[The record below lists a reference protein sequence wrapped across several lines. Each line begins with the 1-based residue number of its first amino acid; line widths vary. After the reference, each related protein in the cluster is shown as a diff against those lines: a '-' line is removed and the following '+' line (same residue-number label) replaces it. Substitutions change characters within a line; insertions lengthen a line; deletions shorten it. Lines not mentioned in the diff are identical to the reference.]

1 MFCVPYTDK
10 EIKMAKIVD
19 FFKCYFPE
27 TSAQTLQLPTAF
39 SLQLQGALP
48 DRAFLRDRYA
58 NLWPVKM
65 TKIENNWFF
74 EDGWEKF
81 VQDNSMEKRDVFVFK
96 YDGDNLFDVKL
107 LGMSGCEKKGV
118 GEFRMSV
125 KEETAYKGVDYEEI
139 EDDGEVEDIHDSDD
153 NDDDYLQYEEEE
165 DEDVEAEE
173 DNVEDGEEV
182 DIDSKDDDCYFNTE
196 EQKIETEADS
206 KAEELQVSDDGA
218 SEDDD
223 MNSKEDDP
231 DEYIEEE
238 QENKIE
244 EDGEEEAKQVAN
256 DGDRH
261 VRGRKP
267 IVDPYGNDIFA
278 TGLVQKPKNPYFVTR
293 TRKARKDELFI
304 PREVIDDFQ
313 VPLPDK
319 MILIDPEG
327 RKWET
332 NLCIWKDG
340 RPWYR
345 GGWKNLCR
353 VNFVCEDDRCICE
366 FVKGKGREGLC
377 LHVNIVKAKKD

>member
-1 MFCVPYTDK
+1 
-10 EIKMAKIVD
+10 MAKIVD

-27 TSAQTLQLPTAF
+27 TSAQRLQLPTAF

-48 DRAFLRDRYA
+48 ESAFLRDRYA

-107 LGMSGCEKKGV
+107 LGLSGCEKKGV

-125 KEETAYKGVDYEEI
+125 KEETAYKRVDHEEI
-139 EDDGEVEDIHDSDD
+139 EDDREVEDIYDIDDSDD
-153 NDDDYLQYEEEE
+153 NADDYLQYEEEE

-173 DNVEDGEEV
+173 ENVEDGEED
-182 DIDSKDDDCYFNTE
+182 DIYSKDNDYYFNTE
-196 EQKIETEADS
+196 EQKNETEADS
-206 KAEELQVSDDGA
+206 EAEELQVSDDGA
-218 SEDDD
+218 SEEDDVD
-223 MNSKEDDP
+223 SKEDDA
-231 DEYIEEE
+231 DEYIEEEE

-244 EDGEEEAKQVAN
+244 VDGEEEAKQ
-256 DGDRH
+256 
-261 VRGRKP
+261 
-267 IVDPYGNDIFA
+267 
-278 TGLVQKPKNPYFVTR
+278 
-293 TRKARKDELFI
+293 FI
-304 PREVIDDFQ
+304 PREVVDDSQ

-319 MILIDPEG
+319 MLLIDPEW

-332 NLCIWKDG
+332 KLCIWKDG
-340 RPWYR
+340 RPWYI

-353 VNFVCEDDRCICE
+353 VNFVYEDDRCICE
-366 FVKGKGREGLC
+366 FVKGKGCEGLC
-377 LHVNIVKAKKD
+377 LHVNVIKAKKD

>member
-1 MFCVPYTDK
+1 
-10 EIKMAKIVD
+10 MAKIVD

-27 TSAQTLQLPTAF
+27 TSAQRLQLPTAF

-48 DRAFLRDRYA
+48 ESAFLRDRYA

-107 LGMSGCEKKGV
+107 LGLSGCEKKGV

-125 KEETAYKGVDYEEI
+125 KEETAYKRVDHEEI
-139 EDDGEVEDIHDSDD
+139 EDDREVEDI
-153 NDDDYLQYEEEE
+153 Y
-165 DEDVEAEE
+165 
-173 DNVEDGEEV
+173 
-182 DIDSKDDDCYFNTE
+182 DIDDK
-196 EQKIETEADS
+196 EQKNETEADRE
-206 KAEELQVSDDGA
+206 AEELQVSDDGA
-218 SEDDD
+218 SEEDDVD
-223 MNSKEDDP
+223 SKEDDA
-231 DEYIEEE
+231 DEYIEEEE

-244 EDGEEEAKQVAN
+244 EDGEEAKQVAN
-256 DGDRH
+256 DGDRNAQ
-261 VRGRKP
+261 RRQP

-278 TGLVQKPKNPYFVTR
+278 SGLVQKPKNPYFVTR

-304 PREVIDDFQ
+304 PREVVDDFQ

-319 MILIDPEG
+319 MLLIDPEG

-332 NLCIWKDG
+332 KLCIWKDG

-366 FVKGKGREGLC
+366 FVKEKGHEGLC
-377 LHVNIVKAKKD
+377 LHVNVIKAKKD